1 MKLRSLRVEKQ
12 PKLMIIP
19 MIDIIF
25 FLLVFF
31 MMSMLS
37 MVVQKSID
45 LSLPQ
50 ATAAKVNMETTVPI
64 SVTRDGAIF
73 VEQEPVAPEAL
84 ARRLQIEKERNPKL
98 AVVLR
103 ADADSQHKSFVFVL
117 DQLKKVGVERI
128 AIATDGKAVSDPA
141 QTR

>member
-1 MKLRSLRVEKQ
+1 
-12 PKLMIIP
+12 
-19 MIDIIF
+19 
-25 FLLVFF
+25 
-31 MMSMLS
+31 

-50 ATAAKVNMETTVPI
+50 ATAAKVNMETTIPI
-64 SVTRDGAIF
+64 SVTREGAIF
-73 VEQEPVAPEAL
+73 VEQEPVPPEAL

-117 DQLKKVGVERI
+117 DQLKK
-128 AIATDGKAVSDPA
+128 
-141 QTR
+141 